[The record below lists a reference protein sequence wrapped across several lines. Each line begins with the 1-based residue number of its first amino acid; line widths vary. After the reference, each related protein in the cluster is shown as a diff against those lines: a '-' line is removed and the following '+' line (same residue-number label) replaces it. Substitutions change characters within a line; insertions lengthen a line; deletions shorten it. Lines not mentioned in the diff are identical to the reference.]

1 MNIRPILF
9 SIMAGVAAAGWAAP
23 VEFTVNAFGAP
34 EEGYGFGKA
43 ETYDVAIQ
51 LKDADLT
58 GKKVT
63 GFKVNTSASSSHLK
77 NVSGWLTSEL
87 KLKKGDSGSRVN
99 DPDICSVKA
108 TCYNGVIQ
116 ATFSE
121 PVEIPA
127 EGLYVGYSFTQG
139 TPGKVQPVAVAE
151 GNTAGGFFLHATTS
165 QQKWSDYASREN
177 LVSTMTVMLDGDMA
191 ADAATVVL
199 PAKQYLSC
207 EAGVK
212 MPVTIYNHG
221 SEAIRSIDYTFT
233 AGTLTGSGSWT
244 AAEEIPGIFGRGIAT
259 TVDLPAALETGES
272 TLTFTVTAV
281 NGKPNQSLSGS
292 AETAAEAL
300 DFIAVNRPLV
310 EEFTGLNCGW
320 CPRGYVA
327 LEQGKL
333 YHGRQF
339 VALAYHSTRFESG
352 AMTCID
358 PGDFPIIVQGYPAA
372 CVNRSAQIDPGNILS
387 MWDAIAAQPAVCD
400 VDVTLDWADEAHTT
414 LKAVSSVKFL
424 RDVEDSRYIWS
435 VALVADG
442 LSNPRWKQHNSYFDY
457 AAGDDVSGP
466 YWDLFVGKDEYVAG
480 LEFNDVVVWSPNIKG
495 IPDSMPASIK
505 AGEVYEHET
514 LIPVDQ
520 IVTLEGK
527 QIVAD
532 FNKVRAIAVM
542 LDKFGGIPANSA
554 SSLYIGQSGV
564 ETVEAAEVIGR
575 EYYNLQGLRVE
586 RPSKGIFIV
595 VEKKEDGTRAAR
607 KVIL

>member
-1 MNIRPILF
+1 MLF

-43 ETYDVAIQ
+43 ETYDVAVQ

-63 GFKVNTSASSSHLK
+63 GFKVATSASSSLS
-77 NVSGWLTSEL
+77 NVSGWLSNEL
-87 KLKKGDSGSRVN
+87 KLKKNDAGDRVN
-99 DPDICSVKA
+99 EPDICSVKA
-108 TCYNGVIQ
+108 TCYNGMIDV
-116 ATFSE
+116 TFAE

-139 TPGKVQPVAVAE
+139 TPGKIQPVSVAE
-151 GNTAGGFFLHATTS
+151 GNTAGGFFIHSTTS
-165 QQKWSDYASREN
+165 QLKWSDYAKREN
-177 LVSTMTVMLDGDMA
+177 LVSTMTVMLDGEIA
-191 ADAATVVL
+191 ADAATVTL
-199 PAKQYLSC
+199 PKKQYLSC

-212 MPVTIYNHG
+212 MPVTFYNHG

-233 AGTLTGSGSWT
+233 AGALTGSGSWT
-244 AAEEIPGIFGRGIAT
+244 ATEEIPGVFGRGTAT
-259 TVDLPAALETGES
+259 SVDLPTASEAGES
-272 TLTFTVTAV
+272 TLTFTITSV
-281 NGKPNQSLSGS
+281 NGKPNGSLSGS

-333 YHGRQF
+333 YHGNQF
-339 VALAYHSTRFESG
+339 VALAYHSPSYESG
-352 AMTCID
+352 AMTCIEES
-358 PGDFPIIVQGYPAA
+358 DFPISVSGYPAA
-372 CVNRSAQIDPGNILS
+372 CVNRSTQIDPASILS
-387 MWDAIAAQPAVCD
+387 RWEAIAAQPASCD
-400 VDVTLDWADEAHTT
+400 VAVTLDWADDEHTT
-414 LKAVSSVKFL
+414 LKAVSSVRFL
-424 RDVEDSRYIWS
+424 RDIDDCRYVWS

-442 LSNPRWKQHNSYFDY
+442 LSNPRWKQNNAYSDY
-457 AAGDDVSGP
+457 EATGEYTGP
-466 YWDLFVGKDEYVAG
+466 FWDLFVGKEERVEG
-480 LEFNDVVVWSPNIKG
+480 LEFNDVVVWYPEVRG
-495 IPDSMPASIK
+495 IANTLPESVK

-514 LIPVDQ
+514 LIPVDEVVNLNGDH
-520 IVTLEGK
+520 IVS
-527 QIVAD
+527 D
-532 FNKVRAIAVM
+532 FNKVRAIGVI
-542 LDKFGGIPANSA
+542 LDKVGGVPANSA

-564 ETVEAAEVIGR
+564 ECVEASSEVVAR
-575 EYYNLQGLRVE
+575 EYYNLQGLRVAHPE
-586 RPSKGIFIV
+586 KGLFIV